1 MVLFN
6 EDTTKAQSFVSVW
19 EQVIHELRTD
29 DGGMRFTTAESYE
42 CSLKSFRKILG
53 TDVVKGF
60 CISAAEIQ
68 KWKEGMHNGVKDE
81 NGAIIGKISDTTAG
95 IYLRCCRAVWNRC
108 IHEGFLKDVPYPFS
122 NKKEKGLVSIPKSA
136 KRKQSFLNVS
146 QMTELYNLF
155 DVQAFHSLLDYLNA
169 DFRTKYGNADG
180 TEFHIPHGSIL
191 VHIRIADGFFH
202 INADFLNLPEKGR
215 VAMLRQV
222 ADLNLNKLL
231 LPRFVKNGDKLNM
244 EYVCP
249 LSQSHPHKMYFV
261 LQNICHIGDKYD
273 DEFCTKFGATRCYE
287 PQVTPYP
294 QEEVDRIYEGIQT
307 LGRETL
313 EALKEYGADRRYGY
327 SWNVLDTAFYQIS
340 YFAHPQG
347 QLLNDLDKAV
357 NDMDADL
364 PTEEVVSKGK
374 AFLEKLLAVP
384 KEKLAEDLYY
394 TDTLVSA
401 KRRSSLKNVQEN
413 FMNVYKE
420 ATEAIQSE
428 NYERSAVRL
437 LYVFYEAYFYNDM
450 QDDINAVI
458 SKALKK
464 AGNRSLE
471 EASEILYNAMDKI
484 MEGDLDDEDETDF
497 AAGMEQVQKITET
510 MGSDDMQVLQQ
521 KMAEAMMSGNMQ
533 EYSRLM
539 LEMQKKVMGIM
550 N

>member
-1 MVLFN
+1 MKQTFAFISPVV
-6 EDTTKAQSFVSVW
+6 DSTQSAIRTEAY
-19 EQVIHELRTD
+19 EQ
-29 DGGMRFTTAESYE
+29 
-42 CSLKSFRKILG
+42 
-53 TDVVKGF
+53 
-60 CISAAEIQ
+60 
-68 KWKEGMHNGVKDE
+68 GVD
-81 NGAIIGKISDTTAG
+81 
-95 IYLRCCRAVWNRC
+95 
-108 IHEGFLKDVPYPFS
+108 
-122 NKKEKGLVSIPKSA
+122 
-136 KRKQSFLNVS
+136 
-146 QMTELYNLF
+146 LYNRGEY
-155 DVQAFHSLLDYLNA
+155 VQAFHSLLDYLNA

-413 FMNVYKE
+413 FMNVYP
-420 ATEAIQSE
+420 
-428 NYERSAVRL
+428 
-437 LYVFYEAYFYNDM
+437 
-450 QDDINAVI
+450 
-458 SKALKK
+458 
-464 AGNRSLE
+464 
-471 EASEILYNAMDKI
+471 
-484 MEGDLDDEDETDF
+484 
-497 AAGMEQVQKITET
+497 
-510 MGSDDMQVLQQ
+510 
-521 KMAEAMMSGNMQ
+521 
-533 EYSRLM
+533 
-539 LEMQKKVMGIM
+539 
-550 N
+550 

>member
-1 MVLFN
+1 MKQTFAFISPVV
-6 EDTTKAQSFVSVW
+6 DSTQSAIRTEAY
-19 EQVIHELRTD
+19 EQ
-29 DGGMRFTTAESYE
+29 
-42 CSLKSFRKILG
+42 
-53 TDVVKGF
+53 
-60 CISAAEIQ
+60 
-68 KWKEGMHNGVKDE
+68 GVD
-81 NGAIIGKISDTTAG
+81 
-95 IYLRCCRAVWNRC
+95 
-108 IHEGFLKDVPYPFS
+108 
-122 NKKEKGLVSIPKSA
+122 
-136 KRKQSFLNVS
+136 
-146 QMTELYNLF
+146 LYNRGEY
-155 DVQAFHSLLDYLNA
+155 VQAFHSLLDYLNA

-273 DEFCTKFGATRCYE
+273 DEFCTKFGAIRCYE

-401 KRRSSLKNVQEN
+401 KSRSSLKHVQEIFLKLWQIREKLDGYN
-413 FMNVYKE
+413 SVE
-420 ATEAIQSE
+420 ALAVQVVKNLALDKLKQHRPEGTDIALLSLDSGTRNPAEELEQHDTVARIRWLISKLPSLQQTIIRMKDVE
-428 NYERSAVRL
+428 GYELAEIAEITGTQVEAVRVNL
-437 LYVFYEAYFYNDM
+437 SRAR
-450 QDDINAVI
+450 
-458 SKALKK
+458 KK
-464 AGNRSLE
+464 IR
-471 EASEILYNAMDKI
+471 
-484 MEGDLDDEDETDF
+484 
-497 AAGMEQVQKITET
+497 EQ
-510 MGSDDMQVLQQ
+510 
-521 KMAEAMMSGNMQ
+521 
-533 EYSRLM
+533 LM
-539 LEMQKKVMGIM
+539 KEL
-550 N
+550 